1 MKVIVQQ
8 LVFPHY
14 RRTIFGK
21 LIDALGSK
29 NTTFIGG
36 EKNRESGLASISEIA
51 STSGALAPVTF
62 VRNYFIGRWAS
73 WQSGFLKHVLLAD
86 FDVLILQGDV
96 TILSNWFAQ
105 ILALLRGKRVLLWTH
120 GFYGNERG
128 AKKFLRLLNLRL
140 SSGLLLYGNYARL
153 LLEKEGFA
161 DERLYVVYNSED
173 TYEASRPNQAAMDP
187 AQLFKRKVNQ
197 VIIFVG
203 RLTVVKK
210 LDMLIRAHAQVLEEY
225 PEVGLL
231 FVGDGPERESLQIL
245 AEELGTVDATHFYG
259 PTYEREVLQSLL
271 KGAALCVSPGNV
283 GLTAM
288 TAMSQGVPVL
298 THGDASSQMPE
309 FEAIIP
315 GKTGAFFEPNSIS
328 DLALKI
334 KFWLERQSEP
344 NEVSLECRKM
354 IDAYYN
360 PNSQIKVIIGAM
372 YGEAADHFPRRAP
385 TIP

>member
-1 MKVIVQQ
+1 MKVLVQQ

-36 EKNRESGLASISEIA
+36 EKNRESGLASISEIPCA
-51 STSGALAPVTF
+51 SGPPTPVTF

-120 GFYGNERG
+120 GYYGNERG

-173 TYEASRPNQAAMDP
+173 TYEGSRLNQAAMNP

-210 LDMLIRAHAQVLEEY
+210 LDMLMRAHAHVLDES
-225 PEVGLL
+225 PDVGLL
-231 FVGDGPERESLQIL
+231 FVGDGPERESLETL
-245 AEELGTVDATHFYG
+245 AEELGTVDATYFYG
-259 PTYEREVLQSLL
+259 ATYESEVLQGLL
-271 KGAALCVSPGNV
+271 KEAALCVSPGNV

-298 THGDASSQMPE
+298 THGDACSQMPE

-315 GKTGAFFEPNSIS
+315 GKTGGFFESNSVD
-328 DLALKI
+328 DLTLKM
-334 KFWLERQSEP
+334 KSWLDLQSKS
-344 NEVSLECRKM
+344 NDVAAECRDM
-354 IDAYYN
+354 IDNYYN
-360 PNSQIKVIIGAM
+360 AESQIKIIVGAIR
-372 YGEAADHFPRRAP
+372 GEAADCFPRREP
-385 TIP
+385 VIH